1 MRMQNYNKELLIKV
15 LILIIL
21 ILLILV
27 TSFRSGEKFYIL
39 QNTYF
44 GNSTTKVESGLARW
58 KFEARIIYLDWILTW
73 HKLNIHDI
81 LWHVNNMLALQLQCV
96 L

>member
-1 MRMQNYNKELLIKV
+1 MKIENYNKEFIIKL

-21 ILLILV
+21 VLLILV

-58 KFEARIIYLDWILTW
+58 KFEARIIYLD
-73 HKLNIHDI
+73 
-81 LWHVNNMLALQLQCV
+81 
-96 L
+96 